1 MLTHAG
7 LRAALPWLKWIAL
20 AFLLTFSLQEDFRAR
35 FEPMLDV
42 GAQPEA
48 PAPGALPADG
58 AQWPQ
63 AEDILLPPQQ
73 QPQPQLPAQQPQP
86 AAAPLQAHP
95 LADAGQQEAVGEAQ
109 QAQQQDGQQ
118 ALPQN
123 VVQPQPELIAP
134 GAAAVAAQH
143 EQQAARRRGLLVRL
157 LNRRRG

>member
-1 MLTHAG
+1 
-7 LRAALPWLKWIAL
+7 
-20 AFLLTFSLQEDFRAR
+20 
-35 FEPMLDV
+35 MLDV

-48 PAPGALPADG
+48 PAPGALPGDG

-73 QPQPQLPAQQPQP
+73 PQP
-86 AAAPLQAHP
+86 AGAPLQAHP

-123 VVQPQPELIAP
+123 VVPPQPELIAP
-134 GAAAVAAQH
+134 GAAAVAAQQ